1 MDGISIHV
9 VVTTAGGVQ
18 LASGRAI
25 ITGRPMPPAGLDSS
39 LPFALTRLA
48 GQLSSAMIS
57 SLPNAF
63 ESILDGALR
72 QIAETLDADRCS
84 LFTFDDDEQGI
95 EIAHFWYRPGTPPID
110 PKGDAERLPWV
121 MASLA
126 RGHQLILDRIPECL
140 PPEAT
145 AELTWLDE
153 FPVKSALLLPV
164 VVAGRRTA
172 VMVVASFRDYLD
184 LSEDVVTSMLLIGEI
199 LASALHRVRQARAL
213 EATASELDSRSRRES
228 LRPAGR
234 AGASQVPGYDDFVGQ
249 GAAMREVI
257 AQVAQVAPTDATVL
271 VLGETGTGKE
281 LVARA
286 IHQHSA
292 RRDRP
297 FIRVNCAALP
307 ATLIESELFG
317 HERGAFTGALS
328 LRVGRFELADRGTI
342 FLDEVGDLPAEVQ
355 AKLLRVVQ
363 EREFERL
370 GSSQTRK
377 VDVRIVAATHRDLA
391 AMVKAEQFRA
401 DLYYRL
407 SVFPVRLPPL
417 RERREDVAP
426 LVWRFIERRQQALQ
440 RTITTVPAD
449 VMAALEAYAWP
460 GNVRELQNV
469 VERAMIQ
476 SRDGVLQLDSSL
488 RVPAES
494 PNGTPRSESIADVE
508 RAHIHGVL
516 LATKWRINGP
526 GNAAERLSMHP
537 NTLRFRMKKL
547 GISRPPAA
555 NRADGA

>member
-1 MDGISIHV
+1 MDGVSIHV
-9 VVTTAGGVQ
+9 VVTATGGVQ
-18 LASGRAI
+18 LANGRAI
-25 ITGRPMPPAGLDSS
+25 ITVRPMPPARLDSS
-39 LPFALTRLA
+39 LPSALTRLA
-48 GQLSSAMIS
+48 GQLSSAMIA
-57 SLPNAF
+57 SLPDEF
-63 ESILDGALR
+63 ESILDGAL
-72 QIAETLDADRCS
+72 QQVGETLGADRCS

-95 EIAHFWYRPGTPPID
+95 EIAHFWYRQGTPPID

-126 RGHQLILDRIPECL
+126 RGHQLILDRIPDCL

-145 AELTWLDE
+145 AELDWLVE

-184 LSEDVVTSMLLIGEI
+184 CAEEVVTPLLLIGEI
-199 LASALHRVRQARAL
+199 LASALHRARQARAL
-213 EATASELDSRSRRES
+213 EASASERDVVRMRRGSSRAA
-228 LRPAGR
+228 AGLGS
-234 AGASQVPGYDDFVGQ
+234 GAIPGYDEFVGQ
-249 GAAMREVI
+249 GAAMQE
-257 AQVAQVAPTDATVL
+257 ALMQVAQVAPTDATVI

-317 HERGAFTGALS
+317 HERGAFTGALT

-342 FLDEVGDLPAEVQ
+342 FLDEIGDLPAEVQ

-377 VDVRIVAATHRDLA
+377 VNVRIVAATHRDLA

-426 LVWRFIERRQQALQ
+426 LVWRFIERRQEALQ
-440 RTITTVPAD
+440 RTITTVPPD

-494 PNGTPRSESIADVE
+494 PNGMRRSDSIADVE

-516 LATKWRINGP
+516 LATQWKINGP
-526 GNAAERLSMHP
+526 GNAAERLNMHP

-547 GISRPPAA
+547 GISRPAPA
-555 NRADGA
+555 GS